1 MNPATLA
8 RGFTLT
14 ALLALPL
21 CVAAT
26 QTVES
31 VRAAAV
37 TWLQQN
43 RTLPGARMTAE
54 AAPLDSRLLLA
65 DCPKALE
72 SSLPGNRP
80 LGARVSVVVHCP
92 VPGGWTVR
100 VPVRVR
106 MFTNVLVTTRP
117 LARGDGVGVGDVRAE
132 ERDVTSLAYGYVAE
146 LGQIDGRS
154 LARPLSA
161 GTVLTPGMLAGRQA
175 VRMGDSV
182 SMEAG
187 VEGVVIHASGVAMGA
202 GDTGTRLKVRNASSG
217 KVLDAVVTGPG
228 TVAVLP

>member
-1 MNPATLA
+1 VKPSTLA
-8 RGFTLT
+8 CVVAAT

-21 CVAAT
+21 DAAAT
-26 QTVES
+26 QGVDS
-31 VRAAAV
+31 VRTAAV

-43 RTLPGARMTAE
+43 RTLPGARMTAD
-54 AAPLDSRLLLA
+54 ADPLDSRLRLA
-65 DCPKALE
+65 DCPKPLE

-80 LGARVSVVVHCP
+80 LGARTSVVVHCP

-100 VPVRVR
+100 VPVRIK

-117 LARGDGVGVGDVRAE
+117 LARGDGVGAGDVRAE
-132 ERDVTSLAYGYVAE
+132 ERDVTSLGYGYIAE

-175 VRMGDSV
+175 VRIGDAV
-182 SMEAG
+182 SMEAA
-187 VEGVVIHASGVAMGA
+187 VDGVVIRASGVAMGA

-217 KVLDAVVTGPG
+217 KVLDAVVTGAG

>member
-1 MNPATLA
+1 MKSSALA
-8 RGFTLT
+8 RGVTLT
-14 ALLALPL
+14 ALLALPP
-21 CVAAT
+21 CAAAG
-26 QTVES
+26 QAVDS
-31 VRAAAV
+31 VRTAAV

-43 RTLPGARMTAE
+43 RTLPGARMIAE
-54 AAPLDSRLLLA
+54 ADPLDSRLHLA
-65 DCPKALE
+65 DCAKPLE
-72 SSLPGNRP
+72 SSVSGNRP
-80 LGARVSVVVHCP
+80 LGARTSVAVHCP

-100 VPVRVR
+100 VPVRVK
-106 MFTNVLVTTRP
+106 MFSNVLVTTRP
-117 LARGDGVGVGDVRAE
+117 LARGDGIGAGDVRTE
-132 ERDVTSLAYGYVAE
+132 ERDVASLAYGYVAE

-154 LARPLSA
+154 LARPLNA

-175 VRMGDSV
+175 VRIGDSV

-187 VEGVVIHASGVAMGA
+187 VEGVVIRASGVSMGA

>member
-1 MNPATLA
+1 MSSSTLA
-8 RGFTLT
+8 RGLTAT

-21 CVAAT
+21 CALAG
-26 QTVES
+26 QSVES
-31 VRAAAV
+31 VRVAAV

-43 RTLPGARMTAE
+43 RALPGARMTAE
-54 AAPLDSRLLLA
+54 ADPLDSRLRLA
-65 DCPKALE
+65 DCPKPLE

-80 LGARVSVVVHCP
+80 LGARASVAVHCP

-100 VPVRVR
+100 VPVRVK
-106 MFTNVLVTTRP
+106 MFSNVLVTTRP
-117 LARGDGVGVGDVRAE
+117 LARGDGIGAGDVHAE
-132 ERDVTSLAYGYVAE
+132 ERDVASLAYGYVAE

-175 VRMGDSV
+175 VRIGDAI
-182 SMEAG
+182 SMQAD
-187 VEGVVIHASGVAMGA
+187 VEGVVIRVAGVAMGA
-202 GDTGTRLKVRNASSG
+202 GDTGSRLKVRNASSG

>member
-1 MNPATLA
+1 VKLALARRIVVATLL
-8 RGFTLT
+8 G
-14 ALLALPL
+14 LPL
-21 CVAAT
+21 SAVAG

-37 TWLQQN
+37 NWLQQN
-43 RTLPGARMTAE
+43 RTLPGARMTAD
-54 AAPLDSRLLLA
+54 ADPLDSRLRLA
-65 DCPKALE
+65 DCPKPLE

-80 LGARVSVVVHCP
+80 LTARTSVVVHCP

-100 VPVRVR
+100 VPVRVK
-106 MFTNVLVTTRP
+106 MFTQVLVTIRP

-132 ERDVTSLAYGYVAE
+132 ERDVTSLGYGYVAE
-146 LGQIDGRS
+146 LGQIGGRS

-175 VRMGDSV
+175 IRIGDSV
-182 SMEAG
+182 SMEAS
-187 VEGVVIHASGVAMGA
+187 VEGVVIRASGVAMGA
-202 GDTGTRLKVRNASSG
+202 GDTGARLKVRNASSG

>member
-1 MNPATLA
+1 MSSSGLT
-8 RGFTLT
+8 RGFVLT
-14 ALLALPL
+14 ALIVLPP
-21 CVAAT
+21 CAAAG
-26 QTVES
+26 QS
-31 VRAAAV
+31 VDAVRTAAV
-37 TWLQQN
+37 TWLEQN
-43 RTLPGARMTAE
+43 RALPGARMTVE
-54 AAPLDSRLLLA
+54 ADPLDSRLRLA
-65 DCPKALE
+65 DCPKPLE

-80 LGARVSVVVHCP
+80 LGARAGVAVHCP
-92 VPGGWTVR
+92 IPGGWTVR
-100 VPVRVR
+100 VPVRVK
-106 MFTNVLVTTRP
+106 MFTQVLVTTRP

-132 ERDVTSLAYGYVAE
+132 ERDVTSLAYGYVADV
-146 LGQIDGRS
+146 GQIDGRA

-175 VRMGDSV
+175 VRVGDAV

-187 VEGVVIHASGVAMGA
+187 VDGVIIRASGVSMGA

>member
-1 MNPATLA
+1 VNLSPLA
-8 RGFTLT
+8 RGITAT

-21 CVAAT
+21 CAAAG
-26 QTVES
+26 QTVDS
-31 VRAAAV
+31 VRVAAV

-43 RTLPGARMTAE
+43 RALPGATMTAE
-54 AAPLDSRLLLA
+54 ADSLDSRLRLT
-65 DCPKALE
+65 DCPKPLE
-72 SSLPGNRP
+72 ASLPGNRP
-80 LGARVSVVVHCP
+80 LGARTSVVVHCP

-100 VPVRVR
+100 VPVKVK
-106 MFTNVLVTTRP
+106 MLTNVLVTTRP

-132 ERDVTSLAYGYVAE
+132 ERDVTSLAYGYIAE

-154 LARPLSA
+154 LSRPLSA

-175 VRMGDSV
+175 VRIGDSV

-187 VEGVVIHASGVAMGA
+187 VEGVVIHASGVALGA

-217 KVLDAVVTGPG
+217 KVLDAVITGPG